1 MKRLFLNYYL
11 LIIVILVLARFVVMP
26 LIESLGTAPFRQ
38 QFTHYYQE
46 LTKGPYYVVSQY
58 LQQYPQNQWQQRLA
72 DLQPQ
77 FGYPLALVELT
88 GAGLSVKDYHQ
99 LQEGRIVVG
108 ASYDT
113 FWQRIGDSEQV
124 LIMGPFP
131 SPDVGSGVNIYLWGL
146 IMVLLSVVV
155 LLWVLP
161 FWRKLKQISA
171 SAAAFGEGNFSV
183 RAKVVRR
190 SALAPLAEAFNR
202 MADRIQQLI
211 NSQKQLTNAVSHEL
225 RTPLSRLRFGMEM
238 LVKTRDDDNKERYV
252 KGIYRDLDEMD
263 KLVTELLTYARFE
276 AKNFILRRK
285 DVDLAP
291 WLETTVQELAGE
303 VEGKVWVECNLEQSS
318 LLIDPDLLYRALSN
332 LIHNGAKYGG
342 GKVRVVLVKD
352 DQHLYIH
359 VDDDGPGITP
369 EERSRI
375 FEPFARLES
384 SRSRETGGYGLGL
397 AIVKQI
403 ASLHRGTVT
412 VGESD
417 LGGSRFSIVIPR

>member
-11 LIIVILVLARFVVMP
+11 LIIVILLLAKFVVMP

-38 QFTHYYQE
+38 QFIHYYQE
-46 LTKGPYYVVSQY
+46 LTKGPYYVVTQY
-58 LQQYPQNQWQQRLA
+58 LQQYPENQWPQRLA
-72 DLQPQ
+72 ELQPQ
-77 FGYPLALVELT
+77 FGYPLALTELA
-88 GAGLSVKDYHQ
+88 GAGVSEKDSHQ
-99 LQEGRIVVG
+99 LLNGGIVVG

-113 FWQRIGDSEQV
+113 FWQRIGDSNQV

-131 SPDVGSGVNIYLWGL
+131 SPDVAGGVNVFLWGL
-146 IMVLLSVVV
+146 MMVLLSLVV
-155 LLWVLP
+155 LLWTLP
-161 FWRKLKQISA
+161 FWLKLKEISA

-211 NSQKQLTNAVSHEL
+211 TSQKQLTNAVSHEL

-238 LVKTRDDDNKERYV
+238 LVRNRDDDKKERYV
-252 KGIYRDLDEMD
+252 SGIYRDLDEMD
-263 KLVTELLTYARFE
+263 KLVTELLTYARFD
-276 AKNFILRRK
+276 AKNFVLHRQ
-285 DVDLAP
+285 DVDLVP
-291 WLETTVQELAGE
+291 WLEAAVRELAEE
-303 VEGKVWVECNLEQSS
+303 VEAKVWVEGDLAQST
-318 LLIDPDLLYRALSN
+318 LRMDPDLLYRALSN
-332 LIHNGAKYGG
+332 LIHNGGKYGKG
-342 GKVRVVLVKD
+342 QVRVVLAQD
-352 DQHLYIH
+352 DQQVYLH
-359 VDDDGPGITP
+359 VDDDGPGIAP

-397 AIVKQI
+397 AIVKQMV
-403 ASLHRGTVT
+403 SLHQGTVI

-417 LGGSRFSIVIPR
+417 LGGSRFSIVLPR